1 MTWPMH
7 DAGPTTPDPGGDDPQ
22 GVPPRRDEPRRNRRW
37 PDPPWNEPPRPEEPE
52 GAEADRTMQLS
63 PGPGLGRGRHS
74 VPAPLPPMEGPMLGG
89 GPTPAE
95 TTLPL
100 ALSWPAPPARGPR
113 PPRIT
118 PPGPPRSEEHTSE
131 LQSLRHLV
139 CRLLLEKK

>member
-63 PGPGLGRGRHS
+63 PGPGLGRGKSANIRQVLLKFILGLAFHLFLHRKGMRAIS
-74 VPAPLPPMEGPMLGG
+74 PPSLYNHCHCRR
-89 GPTPAE
+89 
-95 TTLPL
+95 
-100 ALSWPAPPARGPR
+100 W
-113 PPRIT
+113 RIAI
-118 PPGPPRSEEHTSE
+118 R
-131 LQSLRHLV
+131 
-139 CRLLLEKK
+139 C